1 MLFTPI
7 IGNVYNCI
15 MTEVCLFRNE
25 RVISMD
31 SLTLAYRR
39 QTASSRVRQ
48 ALKHNWRLWLLLLP
62 GLIWLV
68 VFCYIPIYGVS
79 IAFKDFNAKL
89 GIMGSPWAGLKYFEQ
104 FFSTSIAMKTI
115 TNTLLL
121 SVYSLVF
128 GFPAPILFALL
139 INSLNN
145 LKFKKFVQT
154 VSFAPHFI
162 SVVVLVSMMS
172 IMMAPSSGFI
182 GVLAKQL
189 TGSEVLFMTRPEY
202 FRSLYVVSGIW
213 QGMGFS
219 AIVYIAALAGVSPDL
234 HEAAI
239 VDGASKLQRV
249 LHIDFPSILPTI
261 IIMFILSVGNLFTIG
276 YEKAYLMQNTINTSV
291 SEIISTYVY
300 KVGLQNA
307 QYSFSTAVGLFNSIV
322 NFVLL
327 VVVNTFSRKLSNI
340 SLF

>member
-1 MLFTPI
+1 MI
-7 IGNVYNCI
+7 AMNN
-15 MTEVCLFRNE
+15 
-25 RVISMD
+25 
-31 SLTLAYRR
+31 LTLANGR
-39 QTASSRVRQ
+39 QTASAYVARV
-48 ALKHNWRLWLLLLP
+48 LKHNWRLWLLLLP
-62 GLIWLV
+62 GLVWLI

-139 INSLNN
+139 LNSLNN

-172 IMMAPSSGFI
+172 VIMAPSSGFI
-182 GVLAKQL
+182 GVLAKQF

-202 FRSLYVVSGIW
+202 FRPLYVISGVW
-213 QGMGFS
+213 QSMGFS

-261 IIMFILSVGNLFTIG
+261 IIMFILSIGNLFTIG

-322 NFVLL
+322 NFALL
-327 VVVNTFSRKLSNI
+327 IVVNTFSRKLSDI

>member
-1 MLFTPI
+1 M
-7 IGNVYNCI
+7 NN
-15 MTEVCLFRNE
+15 
-25 RVISMD
+25 
-31 SLTLAYRR
+31 LTLANGR
-39 QTASSRVRQ
+39 QTASARVAQ
-48 ALKHNWRLWLLLLP
+48 VLKHNWRLWLLLLP
-62 GLIWLV
+62 GLVWLI

-89 GIMGSPWAGLKYFEQ
+89 GIMGSPWVGLKYFKQ

-115 TNTLLL
+115 ANTLLL

-139 INSLNN
+139 LNSLNK

-182 GVLAKQL
+182 GVLAKKL

-202 FRSLYVVSGIW
+202 FRSLYVISDVW
-213 QGMGFS
+213 QNMGFS

-239 VDGASKLQRV
+239 VDGASKLQRI

-322 NFVLL
+322 NFALL
-327 VVVNTFSRKLSNI
+327 IVVNAFSRKLSDI

>member
-1 MLFTPI
+1 
-7 IGNVYNCI
+7 
-15 MTEVCLFRNE
+15 
-25 RVISMD
+25 MD
-31 SLTLAYRR
+31 NLTLASGRL
-39 QTASSRVRQ
+39 TASDRVMRV
-48 ALKHNWRLWLLLLP
+48 LKHNWRLWALLLP
-62 GLIWLV
+62 GLLWLI

-89 GIMGSPWAGLKYFEQ
+89 GIMGSPWAGFKYFEQ

-115 TNTLLL
+115 SNTLLL

-139 INSLNN
+139 LNSLNN

-182 GVLAKQL
+182 GTLAKQL

-202 FRSLYVVSGIW
+202 FRSLYVASGVW

-307 QYSFSTAVGLFNSIV
+307 QYSFSTAVNVFNSVINCILLITV
-322 NFVLL
+322 NRIAR
-327 VVVNTFSRKLSNI
+327 TSGET
-340 SLF
+340 SLW